1 MDNVRALLVLLPD
14 TPLPDPVSVEYADAL
29 ILVPPQDESE
39 FGAATERVAAALQL
53 GPPVYLVIPALDSGL
68 TRKYLMA
75 TLQDGVYGV
84 ATQSAASIDQLR
96 YLEGVLEE
104 LEIRAGIRPGLTAM
118 AVGFHDPRA
127 INIMS
132 AALAAMRDSADRM
145 TWIAYNDVELAE
157 SLAVAPDSATVA
169 VAGSNVVLTA
179 AAFDLPVVYGSPSD
193 AEHAAALGFRGCAT
207 ADAAELEGL
216 RAIFSRPESES
227 AADEEDS

>member
-1 MDNVRALLVLLPD
+1 
-14 TPLPDPVSVEYADAL
+14 
-29 ILVPPQDESE
+29 
-39 FGAATERVAAALQL
+39 
-53 GPPVYLVIPALDSGL
+53 
-68 TRKYLMA
+68 
-75 TLQDGVYGV
+75 
-84 ATQSAASIDQLR
+84 
-96 YLEGVLEE
+96 
-104 LEIRAGIRPGLTAM
+104 M